1 MTTAYL
7 QSLLPFWEL
16 QNEQAGSYLLASHTG
31 NLQDPEVSLSAAC
44 CSTGTGMEAY
54 NSEDTLLLTHKNR
67 QQFLLTNHGK
77 RYYAALAPLS
87 FYNRNAPFSSEQWLL
102 IGAVEF
108 GQLFSFSNHVILLLG
123 LNIFLMLIVG
133 LI

>member
-1 MTTAYL
+1 MYQTERKQQILYLLQEKNEMTVAEL
-7 QSLLPFWEL
+7 SRLLFTSE
-16 QNEQAGSYLLASHTG
+16 SSIRRDLLASHTG

-44 CSTGTGMEAY
+44 CSTGTGIEAY

-67 QQFLLTNHGK
+67 QQFLLINHGK

-102 IGAVEF
+102 IGTV
-108 GQLFSFSNHVILLLG
+108 
-123 LNIFLMLIVG
+123 
-133 LI
+133 